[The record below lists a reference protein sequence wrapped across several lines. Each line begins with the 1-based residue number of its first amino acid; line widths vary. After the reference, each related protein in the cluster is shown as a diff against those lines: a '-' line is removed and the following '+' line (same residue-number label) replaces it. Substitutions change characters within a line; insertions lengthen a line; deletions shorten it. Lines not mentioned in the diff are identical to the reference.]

1 MNDIVTPVPPEEVRY
16 VIKKC
21 LENAA
26 LVNYTRISEFAKI
39 EGKVLVFLESFPLRI
54 YTLVI
59 TIVVKFVCSTNKY
72 RELL

>member
-1 MNDIVTPVPPEEVRY
+1 MKDIVTPVPPEEVRY

-39 EGKVLVFLESFPLRI
+39 EGKVLAFLESFPIRI

-59 TIVVKFVCSTNKY
+59 TIVVKFVCSTNKH
-72 RELL
+72 RD

>member
-1 MNDIVTPVPPEEVRY
+1 MKDIVTPVPPEEVRY

-39 EGKVLVFLESFPLRI
+39 EGKVLAFLESFPLRI

-72 RELL
+72 RD